1 MSNNKTPANEKFL
14 VAWITSN
21 SNQTLAAKKYFDI
34 LYGEPTRKAARDTNC
49 YTLGKMGD
57 HKVVLT
63 ELPEGEKR
71 PPLLAAAEAVS
82 DMMRTFD
89 RIRVA
94 LFIGTGSGIRD
105 SEHDVRLGDVVV
117 STNGAFQFNYDTS
130 VKAMAFHSTGEMVQ
144 APECVKAAA
153 KELVS
158 RYQASTNALGLAVL
172 GTTNRFPTQKDM
184 AFYRRPSDE
193 FDILYIPSFA
203 HIEMDNQPC
212 YISCGN
218 DKGKLKARPPPRG
231 DDEDK
236 VVVHLGSVA
245 SAYKSIRDPSVRD
258 ELAGQENVLCFDTE
272 AAGLMNTFPYLLIRG
287 IADYAD
293 THSNST
299 WRGYAG
305 AAACAY
311 ARHLMHVLN
320 EKDVMEADTIQAI
333 AERATKRCSCS
344 VIPPPQNN
352 LYTGTDMADSTDKFG
367 SVSQNT
373 RYQELIGHF
382 LKSEIDTAIR
392 RDRKGL
398 EADLDKLVGANSKI
412 SGYGDRMIPLA
423 VELERFQI
431 KWQITQ
437 PSLREGRKGAAGRQL
452 ENWQKMRHNSGLSS
466 QTRFFGLQ
474 NELLAFSN
482 GTVLDKDVGY
492 ASLQRCLW
500 SVWRVME
507 YMGLAEDIEFKP

>member
-1 MSNNKTPANEKFL
+1 MSNNRIPTNEEFL

-21 SNQTLAAKKYFDI
+21 SSQTLAAKKYFD
-34 LYGEPTRKAARDTNC
+34 LFYGEPTRKAARDTNC

-94 LFIGTGSGIRD
+94 LFIGTGSGVRD
-105 SEHDVRLGDVVV
+105 GEHDVRLGDVVV
-117 STNGAFQFNYDTS
+117 STNGAFQFNYDAS
-130 VKAMAFHSTGEMVQ
+130 VKAMAFHSTGEIVQ
-144 APECVKAAA
+144 APECVKTAA

-158 RYQASTNALGLAVL
+158 RYQASTNALALAVL
-172 GTTNRFPTQKDM
+172 RATDGFPNQKDI
-184 AFYRRPSDE
+184 AFYRRPGDE
-193 FDILYIPSFA
+193 FDILYSPSFT
-203 HIEMDNQPC
+203 HIEMDGQPC
-212 YISCGN
+212 HISCGN
-218 DKGKLKARPPPRG
+218 DKGKLKARPTRG

-245 SAYKSIRDPSVRD
+245 SAYKSIRTPNVRD
-258 ELAGQENVLCFDTE
+258 KLAGEGDILCFDTE

-293 THSNST
+293 THGNSK

-311 ARHLMHVLN
+311 ARHLMHVLK
-320 EKDVMEADTIQAI
+320 EKDVIEADTIEAI
-333 AERATKRCSCS
+333 AERAIKRCSCS
-344 VIPPPQNN
+344 AISPSQSNPP
-352 LYTGTDMADSTDKFG
+352 TGTDKAGSNDKSDS
-367 SVSQNT
+367 VPQNT

-392 RDRKGL
+392 RDKKGL
-398 EADLDKLVGANSKI
+398 EADLAKLVEANSKI
-412 SGYGDRMIPLA
+412 SGYGDRMTPLA
-423 VELERFQI
+423 VELERFQT

-437 PSLREGRKGAAGRQL
+437 PSLREGRKGAAGRQH
-452 ENWQKMRHNSGLSS
+452 ESWQRMRQDSGLSS
-466 QTRFFGLQ
+466 QTRFF
-474 NELLAFSN
+474 
-482 GTVLDKDVGY
+482 
-492 ASLQRCLW
+492 SL
-500 SVWRVME
+500 
-507 YMGLAEDIEFKP
+507 